1 MIVYCII
8 YLWYDVESCIV
19 ILFQICIMK
28 WYSCKIRNDIVCIN
42 WYMVR
47 YMIKHHIIIP
57 FLFISYD
64 NIVSN
69 RNTIS
74 YQMIH
79 CPIIWYN
86 ILSYVTLLYY
96 IIIQYCKVLFDMKL
110 YILHDTILY
119 PMIWYDIVSYHT
131 IRYFNIEHLVWFSY
145 VIGKW

>member
-1 MIVYCII
+1 
-8 YLWYDVESCIV
+8 
-19 ILFQICIMK
+19 
-28 WYSCKIRNDIVCIN
+28 
-42 WYMVR
+42 
-47 YMIKHHIIIP
+47 MIKHHIILP

-86 ILSYVTLLYY
+86 ILSYVILLYY

-110 YILHDTILY
+110 YTLHDTILY
-119 PMIWYDIVSYHT
+119 PKIWYDIVSYHT

-145 VIGKW
+145 VIGKWLSLSRWDKLCLLFLTYKHFELQLSGPELIGPMSKYDKKQYKVIP